1 MKEIGSMATT
11 MDLENLHL
19 NPEHFMK
26 ESGPKVNRSF
36 IKSQTLEY

>member
-1 MKEIGSMATT
+1 MKGIGSMATT
-11 MDLENLHL
+11 TDSENSHL
-19 NPEHFMK
+19 NLEHFMK